1 MMKLKST
8 QIFIFFFLCSVS
20 ATAQINVEDS
30 SAQAV
35 TYWNKG
41 DVQTYVITN
50 ERLSLKGADTSEL
63 ESGTYEVTLEVLD
76 STENSYTLQW
86 VSNVV
91 GTRAEDVLRQKLLE
105 VSGNVRIIYKTDEM
119 GTFLEVVNW
128 EELRDRIDK
137 AIEMLVGM
145 DGDTKGNPIA
155 EAVRKLYSTKEAIE
169 SVVIKD
175 IQQFHLFFGVKYLL
189 NNPVEMELKVPNIIG
204 PEPFDARLVVELKD
218 IYPEDSLFVL
228 TALQQVDEAQ
238 LENSVFEYLSM
249 IAKETGGALPLRE
262 DLKGLKNEVFTVSS
276 MHDSGWVLYSEQ
288 TNTVSLGTITKIE
301 KRIIK
306 LKEEDM

>member
-1 MMKLKST
+1 MKLIST
-8 QIFIFFFLCSVS
+8 QIFIFFFLWSVN

-41 DVQTYVITN
+41 EVQTYIITN
-50 ERLSLKGADTSEL
+50 ERMRFKGTDTSEL
-63 ESGTYEVTLEVLD
+63 ESGTYEVTLKVLD

-91 GTRAEDVLRQKLLE
+91 GTRADDVLRQKLLE
-105 VSGNVRIIYKTDEM
+105 VSGNVRIVYKTDEM
-119 GTFLEVVNW
+119 GAFMEVVNW

-137 AIEMLVGM
+137 AIDVLAGM
-145 DGDTKGNPIA
+145 NGDTKDNPIA

-169 SVVIKD
+169 SVAIKD
-175 IQQFHLFFGVKYLL
+175 ILQFHLFFGVKYLL
-189 NNPVEMELKVPNIIG
+189 SNPVEMELKVPNIIG
-204 PEPFDARLVVELKD
+204 SEPFDARLVVELKD
-218 IYPEDSLFVL
+218 IYPEDALFVL

-238 LENSVFEYLSM
+238 LENSVFDYMSM
-249 IAKETGGALPLRE
+249 IAKETGGALPVRE
-262 DLKGLKNEVFTVSS
+262 ELKGLKNEVFTVSS
-276 MHDSGWVLYSEQ
+276 IHDSGWVLYSEQ
-288 TNTVSLGTITKIE
+288 TSTASLGAITKIE
-301 KRIIK
+301 KRTIR

>member
-1 MMKLKST
+1 MKLIST
-8 QIFIFFFLCSVS
+8 QIFIFFFLWSVN

-41 DVQTYVITN
+41 EVQTYIITN
-50 ERLSLKGADTSEL
+50 ERMSFKGTDTSEL
-63 ESGTYEVTLEVLD
+63 ESGTYEVTLKVLD

-91 GTRAEDVLRQKLLE
+91 GTQADDVLRQKLLE
-105 VSGNVRIIYKTDEM
+105 VSGNVSIVYKTDEM
-119 GTFLEVVNW
+119 GAFMEVVNW

-137 AIEMLVGM
+137 AIDVLAGM
-145 DGDTKGNPIA
+145 NGDTKGNPIA
-155 EAVRKLYSTKEAIE
+155 EAVKKLYSTKEAIE

-175 IQQFHLFFGVKYLL
+175 ILQFHLFFGVKYLL

-204 PEPFDARLVVELKD
+204 SEPFDARLIVELKD
-218 IYPEDSLFVL
+218 IYPEDALFVL

-238 LENSVFEYLSM
+238 LENSVFDYMSM
-249 IAKETGGALPLRE
+249 IAKETGGALPVRE
-262 DLKGLKNEVFTVSS
+262 ELKGLKNEVFTVSS
-276 MHDSGWVLYSEQ
+276 IHDSGWVLYSEQ
-288 TNTVSLGTITKIE
+288 TSTASLGAITKIE
-301 KRIIK
+301 KRTIR

>member
-1 MMKLKST
+1 MKLIST
-8 QIFIFFFLCSVS
+8 QIFIFFFLWSVN

-41 DVQTYVITN
+41 EVQTYIITN
-50 ERLSLKGADTSEL
+50 ERMRFKGTDTSEL
-63 ESGTYEVTLEVLD
+63 ESGTYEVTLKVLD

-91 GTRAEDVLRQKLLE
+91 GTRADDVLRQKLLE
-105 VSGNVRIIYKTDEM
+105 ISGNVRIVYKTDEM
-119 GTFLEVVNW
+119 GAFMEVVNW

-137 AIEMLVGM
+137 AIDVLAGM
-145 DGDTKGNPIA
+145 NGDTKGNPIA

-175 IQQFHLFFGVKYLL
+175 IQQLHMFFGVKYLL

-204 PEPFDARLVVELKD
+204 SEPFDARLVVELKD
-218 IYPEDSLFVL
+218 IYPEDALFVL

-238 LENSVFEYLSM
+238 LENSVFDYMSM
-249 IAKETGGALPLRE
+249 IAKETGGALPVRE
-262 DLKGLKNEVFTVSS
+262 ELKGLKNEVFTVSS
-276 MHDSGWVLYSEQ
+276 IHDSGWVLYSEQ
-288 TNTVSLGTITKIE
+288 TSTISLGAITKIE
-301 KRIIK
+301 KRTIR

>member
-1 MMKLKST
+1 MKLIST
-8 QIFIFFFLCSVS
+8 QIFIFFFLWSVN

-41 DVQTYVITN
+41 EVQTYIITN
-50 ERLSLKGADTSEL
+50 ERMRFKGTDTSEL
-63 ESGTYEVTLEVLD
+63 ESGTYEVTLKVLD

-91 GTRAEDVLRQKLLE
+91 GTRADDVLRQKLLE
-105 VSGNVRIIYKTDEM
+105 VSGNVRIVYKTDEM
-119 GTFLEVVNW
+119 GAFMEVVNW

-137 AIEMLVGM
+137 AIDVLAGM
-145 DGDTKGNPIA
+145 NGDTKDNPIA

-169 SVVIKD
+169 SVAIKD
-175 IQQFHLFFGVKYLL
+175 ILQFHLFFGVKYLL
-189 NNPVEMELKVPNIIG
+189 SNPVEMELKVPNIIG
-204 PEPFDARLVVELKD
+204 SEPFDARLVVELKD
-218 IYPEDSLFVL
+218 IYPEDALFVL

-238 LENSVFEYLSM
+238 LEKSVFDYMSM
-249 IAKETGGALPLRE
+249 IAKETGGALPVRE
-262 DLKGLKNEVFTVSS
+262 ELKGLKNEVFTVSS
-276 MHDSGWVLYSEQ
+276 IHDSGWVLYSEQ
-288 TNTVSLGTITKIE
+288 TSTASLGAITKIE
-301 KRIIK
+301 KRTIR